1 VKHPLLQPKQA
12 NTADRLDLMNATNP
26 YFANTA
32 SELAHNHITCDLF
45 VFTQGVGTKAQQY
58 KNLAT
63 MSDLARRSSGN
74 LYYYPE
80 YSVQGRGCLAM
91 KFSNELYHALSRKT
105 AWEAVFRIRVSTG
118 FI

>member
-1 VKHPLLQPKQA
+1 MAAIQAANLLAHPIGGKLIFFQVAQTIIKHPLLQPKQA
-12 NTADRLDLMNATNP
+12 TTTDRLDLMNSTNP

-45 VFTQGVGTKAQQY
+45 IFTQGVGTKAQQY

-80 YSVQGRGCLAM
+80 YSV
-91 KFSNELYHALSRKT
+91 
-105 AWEAVFRIRVSTG
+105 
-118 FI
+118 